1 MEVTLII
8 KKNTGT
14 NRVIETPVESYTNRD
29 SAVLKCAV
37 LNRDN
42 KEADASYH
50 LCDLNHNDCEVVEV
64 VRRDDSLFIQD
75 EDGNEVEVDVTT
87 ESEILEQPLHESGI
101 HDVIPFIKVDTV
113 EIYGTRIDH
122 LNISDEL
129 KRQINHEADN
139 IAEWLTEQIE
149 P

>member
-64 VRRDDSLFIQD
+64 VRCDDSLFIQD

-87 ESEILEQPLHESGI
+87 ES
-101 HDVIPFIKVDTV
+101 DVFEDKITVGVYDIIPFVKVDTV